1 MLLRLLSRNTNVL
14 PVFLDQLEFLV
25 KLLTLLLA
33 SYIITTVLKFD
44 IKRWCNPTFIN
55 QRILRLVRF
64 LYMIL

>member
-44 IKRWCNPTFIN
+44 IKPWCNPTFIN